1 MTPCPHCGVDV
12 GDASPAYCPA
22 CRGPLLGQRRDIPPP
37 PPGVEY
43 ERSVDAT
50 PAEPEEQAG
59 FPPEPPPM
67 MPEPVSTT
75 PGGASILKN
84 VLRGGFLLLVLGPIV
99 WGFIDGALNGA
110 DRNDLGAIS
119 EAGDLAVMDLRV
131 GDCFNLPAG
140 SEDDIEVDEVE
151 AVPCHDQHENEVY
164 VITNYTGAENY
175 PGEIAIWEFAD
186 QFCLT
191 AFETFVA
198 MPYEDSLLDFGYF
211 YPSRE
216 GWEDDDRGITC
227 VVYDYNGAMLTGS
240 MRGAAR

>member
-43 ERSVDAT
+43 VRSVD
-50 PAEPEEQAG
+50 PVPVEEDDG

-67 MPEPVSTT
+67 MPEQISTAPSRGST
-75 PGGASILKN
+75 LKN
-84 VLRGGFLLLVLGPIV
+84 VLGGAFLLLILGPAV
-99 WGFIDGALNGA
+99 WGFIDGVVNSA
-110 DRNDLGAIS
+110 DRSDSGVIES
-119 EAGDLAVMDLRV
+119 AGDLAVMDLRI
-131 GDCFNLPAG
+131 GDCFNLPPG
-140 SEDDIEVDEVE
+140 TEDDVEIEEVE
-151 AVPCHDQHENEVY
+151 AVPCGQAHENEVY
-164 VITNYTGAENY
+164 VVTNYSGSETW
-175 PGEIAIWEFAD
+175 PGELAIWDFAD

-191 AFETFVA
+191 AFETFVGV
-198 MPYEDSLLDFGYF
+198 PYEDSLLDFGYF
-211 YPSRE
+211 YPSVE
-216 GWEDDDRGITC
+216 GWEEEDDRGVTC